1 VVATAAVK
9 PFVWPAVFLVAA
21 TIAVVGIRSA
31 LHTSS
36 SHGRTPPTVTTVTHS
51 IRKKAVYV
59 VRAGDTLAGVA
70 AKTGVSESRLLKLNP
85 SLTPTA
91 LFLGQRIKLR

>member
-1 VVATAAVK
+1 VVAAAAVK
-9 PFVWPAVFLVAA
+9 PFVWPAAFLAAA

-31 LHTSS
+31 LHSS
-36 SHGRTPPTVTTVTHS
+36 SPHSRTPPAVTTVTRS
-51 IRKKAVYV
+51 TRKKVVYV

-70 AKTGVSESRLLKLNP
+70 AKTGVSETRLLKLNP